1 MYVASTLGVP
11 MHKLVC
17 KTKRIGGGFG
27 GKETR
32 SIFIHCAAAVPA
44 YHLRRPVKAILDRD
58 EDMQMTGSSDFKTCY
73 SVISAFCRLAFV
85 LTSCACVPPAAACD
99 SSFEDEDMHMTCAR
113 ENCVVLLLFARVG
126 SYEPAMLAIQM
137 KACSCFPNMLCY
149 CVKSFAF
156 MLT

>member
-1 MYVASTLGVP
+1 MRVRALHEYMQIYVASTLGVP

-58 EDMQMTGSSDFKTCY
+58 EDMQMTGKDQ
-73 SVISAFCRLAFV
+73 L
-85 LTSCACVPPAAACD
+85 
-99 SSFEDEDMHMTCAR
+99 
-113 ENCVVLLLFARVG
+113 
-126 SYEPAMLAIQM
+126 
-137 KACSCFPNMLCY
+137 
-149 CVKSFAF
+149 
-156 MLT
+156 

>member
-1 MYVASTLGVP
+1 MSFLHKSYFVVMVLGDVLMRVCVPLEYMQIYVASTLGVP

-58 EDMQMTGSSDFKTCY
+58 EDMQMTGGQPFL
-73 SVISAFCRLAFV
+73 R
-85 LTSCACVPPAAACD
+85 
-99 SSFEDEDMHMTCAR
+99 
-113 ENCVVLLLFARVG
+113 
-126 SYEPAMLAIQM
+126 SYLV
-137 KACSCFPNMLCY
+137 C
-149 CVKSFAF
+149 
-156 MLT
+156 